1 LPWFDRSIRLTS
13 GGERRVL
20 IQPLIEARTSNDMT
34 VPSTKGRLVSFL
46 RITVCLMSFGFVFPY
61 ALMEST
67 DAAKLAAKE
76 LLDAAQAA
84 DKSASGT

>member
-1 LPWFDRSIRLTS
+1 LTS

-20 IQPLIEARTSNDMT
+20 IQPLIGARTSKDMT
-34 VPSTKGRLVSFL
+34 EPSTKGRLVSFL
-46 RITVCLMSFGFVFPY
+46 RITVCVMSFGFVFPY

-76 LLDAAQAA
+76 LLDAAKAA
-84 DKSASGT
+84 ENSGA